1 MSTPVEQIKE
11 RLGIADVVGSYI
23 KLDRSGSSLKG
34 KCPFHNEKTPS
45 FFVSPARNSYYCFGC
60 QAKGDIFTFVQ
71 EFEGLDFIGAL
82 RVLAQRAN
90 VTLTKTDPKVRS
102 EYARLYLC
110 LEKATRF
117 YEQKLQDTPEAKTY
131 LDGRGL
137 LLETMKTWRIGF
149 APNDWRQLFDHLQKE
164 GFTPEEMG
172 KVGLI
177 KVANQTNP
185 AGHAGSSTRK
195 YYDAFRGRVMFPI
208 RDSASRVIAFS
219 ARILPSLD
227 DGKTGKYINSP
238 ETILFSKSHTL
249 YGFDR
254 AKLIIRQK
262 DATILVEGQMDLLM
276 AHQAGYENTVASS
289 GTALTEEQL
298 VRLKRLSENLLI
310 SFDSDSAGVRASER
324 AIRLALA
331 LGMNVKVIAIGGEK
345 DPAELIQKDPPAWEK
360 AVTSAKHVFDFLLDG
375 ILHSAKEGRDRALAI
390 EKTLL
395 PLLRALSSSVEQS
408 HFIKVIAE
416 KSGLREDALWESFKK
431 LTPAVKEKEVPE
443 LRKVTP
449 PTHANTLERR
459 VFSIYLLAESK
470 KNATLLSRIE
480 TDVLRIFGQDILH
493 KKVEHYR
500 ALQDVLLLEA
510 EALYG
515 EGAPSPG
522 EEQELLRHLEEGH
535 LTALLSEKMDTLI
548 VAEREG
554 KKEEAQR
561 LLAECKELTQ
571 KLATLK
577 SHRFNHQ

>member
-1 MSTPVEQIKE
+1 MSTQVEQIKE

-23 KLDRSGSSLKG
+23 QLTRSGSSLKG

-45 FFVSPARNSYYCFGC
+45 FFVSPARGSYYCFGC
-60 QAKGDIFTFVQ
+60 SAKGDIFTFVQ

-82 RVLAQRAN
+82 RVLAQRAG
-90 VTLTKTDPKVRS
+90 VALTKIDPKVRS

-117 YEQKLQDTPEAKTY
+117 YEQKLQDTAEAKSY

-137 LLETMKTWRIGF
+137 LPETIKTWRIGF

-164 GFTPEEMG
+164 GFTPDEMG

-177 KVANQTNP
+177 KRSEQDR
-185 AGHAGSSTRK
+185 SRF
-195 YYDAFRGRVMFPI
+195 YDAFRGRVMFPI

-227 DGKTGKYINSP
+227 DGKSGKYINSP

-276 AHQAGYENTVASS
+276 AHQTGFENTVASS

-298 VRLKRLSENLLI
+298 VKIKRLSDNLLI
-310 SFDSDSAGVRASER
+310 SLDADGAGKRASEKG
-324 AIRLALA
+324 IRLALS
-331 LGMNVKVIAIGGEK
+331 LGMNVKGILIAGGK
-345 DPAELIQKDPPAWEK
+345 DPAELIQKDPTEWE
-360 AVTSAKHVFDFLLDG
+360 
-375 ILHSAKEGRDRALAI
+375 R
-390 EKTLL
+390 
-395 PLLRALSSSVEQS
+395 
-408 HFIKVIAE
+408 
-416 KSGLREDALWESFKK
+416 
-431 LTPAVKEKEVPE
+431 AVKEAKHLIVYLLDAYLEKGGTVEDTMFYIKTKILPFIKLLPSSVDQMKYIRTIAERGSLREGLESALIEDLKKLPNAEQIKELPE
-443 LRKVTP
+443 LRKASA

-470 KNATLLSRIE
+470 KNATLLSRME
-480 TDVLRIFGQDILH
+480 TDLLRIFGQELFS
-493 KKVEHYR
+493 KKKEQYR

-515 EGAPSPG
+515 SGVPSSG

-535 LTALLSEKMDTLI
+535 LTTLLSAKMDTLV

-554 KKEEAQR
+554 KKEEAQK
-561 LLAECKELTQ
+561 LLIECKELTQ

-577 SHRFNHQ
+577 SHRFLP